1 MDYKIT
7 PYINKVFNADILSY
21 LNVDSEGDV
30 VSAKTWKALWGNIL
44 NFTQQIDVHMTE
56 LLSPNGVVTMLI
68 ADHNRFIEEHALILA
83 DYNTLK
89 QKFAVLDDVIAEAD
103 ANVQQALQA
112 AQTAHDAALAL
123 GTEFIHYGDTP
134 PTNPYTK
141 LWARKTD
148 PTDLPASLADVM
160 MRVPKKQL
168 NSLGAPFSSVL
179 AVYNGDYSQG
189 DLNGNGHGFPND
201 SAYKYIDVHDVDY
214 NGKGVEDAYVY
225 TGMIPTRGAEGNLWT
240 GMPIDDSDCVPK
252 KYVDD
257 ALENVG
263 SGGNVDLTDY
273 VKNIDY
279 ATATKGGV
287 IKLNAQ
293 YCVRDIGNGVLAS
306 VTRTY
311 EQYAS
316 LGNYAFISKGTL
328 ENVLAEK
335 IGDIETLL
343 GGI

>member
-83 DYNTLK
+83 DYNILK
-89 QKFAVLDDVIAEAD
+89 QKFAVLDDVITEAD

-112 AQTAHDAALAL
+112 AQIAHDAAVAL

-160 MRVPKKQL
+160 MRVPKVY
-168 NSLGAPFSSVL
+168 NGNLGAPYSSVL
-179 AVYNGDYSQG
+179 AINNYDPTSDGK
-189 DLNGNGHGFPND
+189 FPSD
-201 SAYKYIDVHDVDY
+201 SAYKYIGVHDIDY
-214 NGKGVEDAYVY
+214 NGRGVESAHGY
-225 TGMIPTRGAEGNLWT
+225 TGMIPTRGAGGNLWT

-263 SGGNVDLTDY
+263 GGGNVDLTDY

-311 EQYAS
+311 EQYTS

-328 ENVLAEK
+328 DNVLAEK